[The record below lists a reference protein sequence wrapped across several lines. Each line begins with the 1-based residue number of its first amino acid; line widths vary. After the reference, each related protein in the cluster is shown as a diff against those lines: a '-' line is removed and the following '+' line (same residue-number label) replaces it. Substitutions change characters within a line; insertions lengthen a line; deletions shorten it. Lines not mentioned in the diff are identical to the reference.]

1 MDVFIYSTLDGKAAY
16 ESLMSISSGIVEV
29 LSSDVTKELDKNRVT
44 AVVHNHNA
52 LPPGKAFKANSM
64 VQVAYFP
71 QDCPTYRVGLELIAK
86 RLENIR
92 AFNLLSEEQNL
103 SDL

>member
-29 LSSDVTKELDKNRVT
+29 LSSDVTNRVT